1 MPRFTNKHYHLWS
14 FHTLPFVLPAL
25 SSRLCLH
32 RGGECCDEQKTQY
45 PINDTTYF
53 VHSKHD
59 ELVIHIEYK
68 YIS

>member
-1 MPRFTNKHYHLWS
+1 MPRFMNEHYHLWS

-25 SSRLCLH
+25 SSCQFLH
-32 RGGECCDEQKTQY
+32 RAGECREEQKTQY
-45 PINDTTYF
+45 PIYEITYF